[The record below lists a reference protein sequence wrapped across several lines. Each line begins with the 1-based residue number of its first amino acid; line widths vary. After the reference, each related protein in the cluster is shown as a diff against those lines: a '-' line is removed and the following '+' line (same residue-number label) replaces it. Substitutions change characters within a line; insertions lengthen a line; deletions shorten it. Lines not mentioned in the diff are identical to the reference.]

1 MRLGFFTWLTIVPMA
16 VSLVSFVSVQP
27 SEAVTKK
34 HKHHKHAAACPAKCS
49 NVVSTAAKEPDLKEF
64 SNALKTAG
72 LACCLCAKGPYTV
85 FAPSNAAFNGQA
97 KANKLSDDKDKL
109 AKVLKYHVVNGKLS
123 AADLAGKRSV
133 TTLEGE
139 SLMLNA
145 KDGKQIVDGA
155 MVIKEIDAGNSIIYE
170 IDTVLSPERGK

>member
-16 VSLVSFVSVQP
+16 VSLVSIVSAQP
-27 SEAVTKK
+27 SEAVTK
-34 HKHHKHAAACPAKCS
+34 HKHHHKHAACPAKCD
-49 NVVSTAAKEPDLKEF
+49 NVVSTAAKDPDLKEF
-64 SNALKTAG
+64 SNAVKTAG
-72 LACCLCAKGPYTV
+72 LGCALCGKGAAYTV
-85 FAPSNAAFNGQA
+85 FAPNNAAFGARA
-97 KANKLSDDKDKL
+97 KSNKLSDDKDKL
-109 AKVLKYHVVNGKLS
+109 TKVLKYHVVKGKLA

-155 MVIKEIDAGNSIIYE
+155 IVVREIPAGDSIIYV